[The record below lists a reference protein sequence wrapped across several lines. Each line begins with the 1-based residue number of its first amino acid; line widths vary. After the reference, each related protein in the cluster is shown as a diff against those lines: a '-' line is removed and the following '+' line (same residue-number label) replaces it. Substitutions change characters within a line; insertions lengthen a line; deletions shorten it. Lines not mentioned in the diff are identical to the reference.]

1 MYKKLTELR
10 KTAPAF
16 QTNNITY
23 AIVNEQIFS
32 FLRIPDPEDV
42 GQNSFLVTINFS
54 NRSSVNDY
62 ASSLTDKNLAFVG
75 NVGAVT
81 VSSGMDRNGRLVDL
95 ANVDLKAGEALV
107 IETMTMPSSAR
118 RHTFLNI
125 ALVVSMIGIAYFFS
139 N

>member
-10 KTAPAF
+10 KVAPAF
-16 QTNNITY
+16 QTNNLTY

-32 FLRIPDPEDV
+32 FLRIPDAEDADH
-42 GQNSFLVTINFS
+42 NTFLVTINFS
-54 NRSSVNDY
+54 NKTSVDDY
-62 ASSLTDKNLAFVG
+62 TKLDVKNLDFVG

-81 VSSGMDRNGRLVDL
+81 VSSDMDRNGRLVDL
-95 ANVDLKAGEALV
+95 TSVDLKAGEALV

-118 RHTFLNI
+118 RHTLLNI
-125 ALVVSMIGIAYFFS
+125 ALVASMIGIAYFFS